1 MATKNRGTNL
11 FKLRIKFYIFY
22 NVMKGT
28 RWHYVL
34 HPLEKFTLGTGG
46 CGGGGVGEG

>member
-1 MATKNRGTNL
+1 
-11 FKLRIKFYIFY
+11 
-22 NVMKGT
+22 MKGT

-46 CGGGGVGEG
+46 WEKGSCPELA